1 MKLFGHLFTYK
12 KPTVNRFFVC
22 GFLKAST
29 VAVLATATISGFAY
43 SESIPLKSVNL
54 TTAISQTMSM
64 HPELKVF
71 AAQAEIY
78 QGYAQQA
85 GIKVRPEVG
94 FIIEDALGTGE
105 HSGIKSAQ
113 STLSISWLLDNSLVK
128 NRMETA
134 KIQGSTVAIER
145 EIKALDLAA
154 QTTRYFIQVL
164 VNEERLKLAKL
175 SLTQAVKS
183 YDSVSKRVK
192 AGKSSLVDKLKSQ
205 AEVSK
210 KELIVED
217 LTHEVDASK
226 YQLLAQWQGQ
236 GENEEHKKITIVGSL
251 LSLPPLTD
259 VDSLFTNIK
268 QLPSV
273 NLFATK
279 QRIAQSE
286 IELARIESKPLWQFS
301 TGLRRYEAT
310 DDYGLVAGISIPFGN
325 SNQNQGKINALRASQ
340 QGLETESQ
348 ALIHQ
353 LNTQLYVLIE
363 QMKHSEHVIQSVSTD
378 LIPVLEQAFSE
389 AEKSYNLG
397 RYSYT
402 EWMNTQKD
410 LLNAQSDLIAAYQNA
425 HLNNIEIERLT
436 GTSLFNINKTF
447 NAPLN
452 AHSTEKNN
460 EK

>member
-1 MKLFGHLFTYK
+1 MKAFSDLFTVK
-12 KPTVNRFFVC
+12 KPIVSRFFN
-22 GFLKAST
+22 GDFLKISQIAI
-29 VAVLATATISGFAY
+29 LATVTMSGVAY
-43 SESIPLKSVNL
+43 SESIPMKSVNL
-54 TTAISQTMSM
+54 ATAISQTMSM
-64 HPELKVF
+64 HPELKSF

-85 GIKVRPEVG
+85 GISVRPEVE
-94 FIIEDALGTGE
+94 FVLEDALGTGE

-113 STLSISWLLDNSLVK
+113 STLSISWLLDNSIVK
-128 NRMETA
+128 NRVKTA
-134 KIQGSTVAIER
+134 KVRGSTVAIER

-164 VNEERLKLAKL
+164 VNEEQLKLAKL
-175 SLTQAVKS
+175 SLMQAVIS
-183 YDSVSKRVK
+183 YDAVSKRVK

-210 KELIVED
+210 KELLVED

-226 YQLLAQWQGQ
+226 YQLLAQWNGQ
-236 GENEEHKKITIVGSL
+236 GVNGEHKKIKIVGSL
-251 LSLPPLTD
+251 LSLAPLTD
-259 VDSLFTNIK
+259 IDSLFSNIK

-310 DDYGLVAGISIPFGN
+310 DDYGLVAGVSIPLGS
-325 SNQNQGKINALRASQ
+325 SNQNQGRINALRASQ
-340 QGLETESQ
+340 QGLATESQ

-353 LNTQLYVLIE
+353 LNTQLYILIE
-363 QMKHSEHVIQSVSTD
+363 QMKHSEHVIHSVSTD
-378 LIPVLEQAFSE
+378 VIPVLEQAYTE
-389 AEKSYNLG
+389 AEKAYKLG

-402 EWMNTQKD
+402 EWINTQKD
-410 LLNAQSDLIAAYQNA
+410 LLDAQSDLIAAYQNA

-452 AHSTEKNN
+452 PKSLAKNN